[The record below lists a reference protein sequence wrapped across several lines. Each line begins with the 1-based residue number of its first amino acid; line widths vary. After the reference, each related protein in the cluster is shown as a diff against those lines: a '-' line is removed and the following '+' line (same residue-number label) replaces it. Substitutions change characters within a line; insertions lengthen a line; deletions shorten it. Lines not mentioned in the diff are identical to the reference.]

1 MSEDRH
7 LHLASLNV
15 NQEKLDKTLK
25 DTILKVKGLSKE
37 TVAEVKFNYN
47 QKHQYEKPADNVIV
61 DGLESI
67 DNQLNDIRWEL
78 QNLLNSTRF
87 NGKPVVDVVKALE
100 AETTNPKD
108 KSTIIKLTPQSVNNY
123 KVVKLSGFTS

>member
-1 MSEDRH
+1 M
-7 LHLASLNV
+7 
-15 NQEKLDKTLK
+15 
-25 DTILKVKGLSKE
+25 
-37 TVAEVKFNYN
+37 
-47 QKHQYEKPADNVIV
+47 IV

>member
-1 MSEDRH
+1 MTENAH
-7 LHLASLNV
+7 LHLASINV
-15 NQEKLDKTLK
+15 TQDKLDKTLK
-25 DTILKVKGLSKE
+25 DTIRKITGLSKE

-67 DNQLNDIRWEL
+67 DNELNNIRWIL

-108 KSTIIKLTPQSVNNY
+108 KPTIVKLTPQSVINL
-123 KVVKLSGFTS
+123 KVVKLTGSTS

>member
-1 MSEDRH
+1 MSEDKH

-47 QKHQYEKPADNVIV
+47 QKHQYEKPAD
-61 DGLESI
+61 
-67 DNQLNDIRWEL
+67 
-78 QNLLNSTRF
+78 
-87 NGKPVVDVVKALE
+87 
-100 AETTNPKD
+100 
-108 KSTIIKLTPQSVNNY
+108 
-123 KVVKLSGFTS
+123 

>member
-1 MSEDRH
+1 MTENAH
-7 LHLASLNV
+7 LHLASINV
-15 NQEKLDKTLK
+15 TQDKLDKTLK
-25 DTILKVKGLSKE
+25 DTIRKITGLSKE

-67 DNQLNDIRWEL
+67 DNELNNIRWIL

-100 AETTNPKD
+100 AKTTNPKD
-108 KSTIIKLTPQSVNNY
+108 KPTIVKLTPQSVINL
-123 KVVKLSGFTS
+123 KVVKLTGSTS

>member
-1 MSEDRH
+1 MTENAH
-7 LHLASLNV
+7 LHLASINV
-15 NQEKLDKTLK
+15 TQDKLDKTLK
-25 DTILKVKGLSKE
+25 DTIRKITGLSKE

>member
-25 DTILKVKGLSKE
+25 DTIRKVKGLSKE

>member
-1 MSEDRH
+1 MSEDKH

-25 DTILKVKGLSKE
+25 DTIRKVKGLSKE

-108 KSTIIKLTPQSVNNY
+108 KSTIIKLTPQSVNTF

>member
-47 QKHQYEKPADNVIV
+47 KKHQYEKPADNVIV